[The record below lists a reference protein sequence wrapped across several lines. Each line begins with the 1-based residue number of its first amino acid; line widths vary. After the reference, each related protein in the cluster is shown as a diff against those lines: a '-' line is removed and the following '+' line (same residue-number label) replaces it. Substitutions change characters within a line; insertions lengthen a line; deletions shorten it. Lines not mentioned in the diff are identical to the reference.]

1 MEVIPTK
8 AERII
13 KKSTISSMAAGAV
26 PVPII
31 DVALVMG
38 IQMKM
43 LQQLC
48 EVYEVNYSTEKMN
61 AWIASILSGTL
72 LMRFG
77 GSALKTM
84 PGLGWLAGGA
94 TLALTSGAST
104 FAIGN
109 IAMGYLAEGQSFV
122 EMDAKKAKEEF
133 KKEFEKGKAFVK
145 DLKDEKPDNE
155 EDVKPS
161 NKKAKAL
168 IETLNQLKVSGIIS
182 EKEFAIKERKVWKL
196 YEEEE

>member
-1 MEVIPTK
+1 
-8 AERII
+8 
-13 KKSTISSMAAGAV
+13 MAAGAV
-26 PVPII
+26 PVPIV

-48 EVYEVNYSTEKMN
+48 EAYEVNYSTEKMN
-61 AWIASILSGTL
+61 AWIASIFSGTL

-77 GSALKTM
+77 GSSLKFI

-122 EMDAKKAKEEF
+122 EMDVKEAKENF
-133 KKEFEKGKAFVK
+133 KKEFEKGKAFVN
-145 DLKDEKPDNE
+145 DLKKEKPDNE
-155 EDVKPS
+155 EIKPS
-161 NKKAKAL
+161 NKKAKEL
-168 IETLNQLKVSGIIS
+168 IETLNKLKTSGIIS

>member
-26 PVPII
+26 PVPLVDI
-31 DVALVMG
+31 ALVMG
-38 IQMKM
+38 IQLKM
-43 LQQLC
+43 IEQLC
-48 EVYEVNYSTEKMN
+48 DVYEVNYSTEKMN
-61 AWIASILSGTL
+61 AWIASIMSGTL

-77 GSALKTM
+77 GSSLKII
-84 PGLGWLAGGA
+84 PGLGWLAGGTA
-94 TLALTSGAST
+94 LAITSGAST

-109 IAMGYLAEGQSFV
+109 IAMGYLSEGQSF
-122 EMDAKKAKEEF
+122 EDIDLREAKENFNEEFEKAKEVVTDF
-133 KKEFEKGKAFVK
+133 K
-145 DLKDEKPDNE
+145 NE
-155 EDVKPS
+155 ERTPS
-161 NKKAKAL
+161 NSKAEAL
-168 IETLNQLKVSGIIS
+168 IQTLKELQASGIIS

>member
-26 PVPII
+26 PVPIV

-48 EVYEVNYSTEKMN
+48 EAYEVNYSTEKMN

-77 GSALKTM
+77 GSALKFM

-122 EMDAKKAKEEF
+122 EMDAKEAKEKF
-133 KKEFEKGKAFVK
+133 KAEYEKGKEFVN
-145 DLKDEKPDNE
+145 DLKNKKTDSDT
-155 EDVKPS
+155 VQPS
-161 NKKAKAL
+161 NKKAEAL
-168 IETLNQLKVSGIIS
+168 IQTLRDLQGSGIIS

>member
-26 PVPII
+26 PVPIV

-48 EVYEVNYSTEKMN
+48 EAYEVNYSTEKMN

-77 GSALKTM
+77 GSTLKFM

-104 FAIGN
+104 FALGN

-122 EMDAKKAKEEF
+122 DLDVKDAKAKF
-133 KKEFEKGKAFVK
+133 KKEFEKGKEFVE
-145 DLKDEKPDNE
+145 DLKKGKTKSDPI
-155 EDVKPS
+155 KPS

-168 IETLNQLKVSGIIS
+168 IQTLQELQDSGIIS

>member
-26 PVPII
+26 PVPIVDI
-31 DVALVMG
+31 ALVMG

-48 EVYEVNYSTEKMN
+48 DEYEVNYSTEKMN

-77 GSALKTM
+77 GSALKFM

-104 FAIGN
+104 FALGN
-109 IAMGYLAEGQSFV
+109 IAMGYLGEGQSFV
-122 EMDAKKAKEEF
+122 EVDIKEAKENF
-133 KKEFEKGKAFVK
+133 KKEFEKGKEFVN
-145 DLKDEKPDNE
+145 DLKNKKTSPEPNQ
-155 EDVKPS
+155 PS
-161 NKKAKAL
+161 NTKAESL
-168 IETLNQLKVSGIIS
+168 IQTLRELQTAGIIS